1 MAVKRNFVWLFT
13 FWSRY
18 WMKQIIRSWTAI
30 SVRSSRRNPIHLA
43 DCASV
48 KKDLQTASPNVSIIP
63 LCTHWLLC
71 WKYLFY
77 SLSCNNTG
85 LWRCAAFLM
94 DISSFI
100 RKYKLSIIVSNCTT
114 ELCGLVLRCPDSADD
129 LNLTEGL
136 EENLLCLF
144 WLEWALCL
152 LHRMHCTPPST
163 KTGHQYLQTVQ

>member
-1 MAVKRNFVWLFT
+1 MAVKRNFVSLFA
-13 FWSRY
+13 FWFRY
-18 WMKQIIRSWTAI
+18 WMKQIICSWTAI
-30 SVRSSRRNPIHLA
+30 SVRSSRSNPIHLA

-48 KKDLQTASPNVSIIP
+48 KKDLQLASPNVSIIP

-100 RKYKLSIIVSNCTT
+100 RKYKLSIVVSNCTT
-114 ELCGLVLRCPDSADD
+114 ELCGLVLRCPDSVDD
-129 LNLTEGL
+129 LNLTEGS
-136 EENLLCLF
+136 EETLLCLF

-152 LHRMHCTPPST
+152 LHRMPCTPPST
-163 KTGHQYLQTVQ
+163 KTGHQYLQTAQ

>member
-1 MAVKRNFVWLFT
+1 MFRCLLSGSGTEWN
-13 FWSRY
+13 
-18 WMKQIIRSWTAI
+18 IICSWTAI
-30 SVRSSRRNPIHLA
+30 SVRSSMSNPIHLA

-48 KKDLQTASPNVSIIP
+48 KKDLQLASPNVSIIP

-114 ELCGLVLRCPDSADD
+114 ELCGLVLRCPDSVDD
-129 LNLTEGL
+129 LNLTEGS
-136 EENLLCLF
+136 EETLLCLF

-152 LHRMHCTPPST
+152 LHRMRYTPPST
-163 KTGHQYLQTVQ
+163 KTGHQYLKTAQ